1 MELNEKLQELRK
13 QKGLTQE
20 ELAEALYVSRT
31 AISKWESGRGYP
43 NLDSLKSISRLFSV
57 SIDEL
62 LSNNELLE
70 LAETEKRSNIDKVS
84 GLVFG
89 VLDAMTLAFLFM
101 PLLGRQNGDVVE
113 AVTLLMYSGVADWQW
128 ITYFVIITLIA
139 LFGVFEIV
147 AGLKNLESGLRIGKP
162 GSVALCAVAILLFAF
177 SRQPYMTVLLFLLFI
192 VKVVL
197 LLQEIHIR

>member
-1 MELNEKLQELRK
+1 M
-13 QKGLTQE
+13 
-20 ELAEALYVSRT
+20 
-31 AISKWESGRGYP
+31 
-43 NLDSLKSISRLFSV
+43 FSV

>member
-1 MELNEKLQELRK
+1 MTQEQLAEKLF
-13 QKGLTQE
+13 
-20 ELAEALYVSRT
+20 VSRT
-31 AISKWESGRGYP
+31 AISKWESGKGYP
-43 NLDSLKSISRLFSV
+43 NLESLKCISRLFSV

-70 LAETEKRSNIDKVS
+70 LAKTENRSNIGKVS
-84 GLVFG
+84 GVVFG

-101 PLLGRQNGDVVE
+101 PLLGRQNGDAVE
-113 AVTLLMYSGVADWQW
+113 AVTLLEYSGVANWLW

-147 AGLKNLESGLRIGKP
+147 AGMKNWECGSRFGKP

-177 SRQPYMTVLLFLLFI
+177 CRQPYMTVLLFLLFV

-197 LLQEIHIR
+197 LLQEVHITY